1 VWRNKTA
8 IIDFVQ
14 QMISP
19 SYNDK
24 IQEFFEFVKPVFRV
38 ESTETAVPGQS

>member
-8 IIDFVQ
+8 LIDFVQ
-14 QMISP
+14 QMIP
-19 SYNDK
+19 PYIDK
-24 IQEFFEFVKPVFRV
+24 IQEFFELKKTVFRV